1 MNNIFLIFLDFL
13 CSFLSILKNFTRSK
27 TEMSRYLVLP
37 CLSCSV
43 IRYQDLKVAIFQNY
57 HWLLRRLGKT
67 HSKIYMIKKRWI
79 EKTFGPVI
87 YVVVIKSTF
96 RTLWEIGSLFA
107 SFLPGASFSIFLV
120 HFLKPLLLR
129 SLFKNRTEPHGVSLI
144 KFQIEKISVL
154 SNFRLNIFQQQ
165 AWIFQASKIQFMTTN
180 F

>member
-1 MNNIFLIFLDFL
+1 
-13 CSFLSILKNFTRSK
+13 
-27 TEMSRYLVLP
+27 MS
-37 CLSCSV
+37 
-43 IRYQDLKVAIFQNY
+43 IFQNY
-57 HWLLRRLGKT
+57 HWLLRKLGKT
-67 HSKIYMIKKRWI
+67 HPTIYMIKKGWI
-79 EKTFGPVI
+79 EKTVRSVI
-87 YVVVIKSTF
+87 YVVVIRQKILKSIL
-96 RTLWEIGSLFA
+96 RTLWEIGCLFA

-144 KFQIEKISVL
+144 KLQIEKNSVL

>member
-43 IRYQDLKVAIFQNY
+43 IRYQDLKVAIFQSY